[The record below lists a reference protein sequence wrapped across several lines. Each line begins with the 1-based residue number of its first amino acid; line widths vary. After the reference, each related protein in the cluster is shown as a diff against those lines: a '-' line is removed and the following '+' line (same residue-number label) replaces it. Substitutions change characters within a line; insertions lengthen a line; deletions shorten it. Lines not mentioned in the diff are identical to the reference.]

1 MLRRRFGSFEPSRRE
16 MDHLRREVN
25 YLFDRT
31 FAGLGE
37 RTGPDYPSLNVWT
50 NEDGA
55 VVTAEEHSIVGGL
68 GGAVAEVVVENTLVP
83 MARVGIK
90 DMFGES
96 GKPEELLVKY
106 GLTVESIMDAVKT
119 VLKRKK

>member
-1 MLRRRFGSFEPSRRE
+1 MVGKALEAAEKLKSEKIDCRV
-16 MDHLRREVN
+16 VN
-25 YLFDRT
+25 LHTIKPIDKELIVKC
-31 FAGLGE
+31 AGE
-37 RTGPDYPSLNVWT
+37 T
-50 NEDGA
+50 GA

-83 MARVGIK
+83 MVRVGIK

-106 GLTVESIMDAVKT
+106 GLTVESIMDAVRT